1 VTAAAAAPA
10 DDAFSEADRRFMRQA
25 LRLAERGRGFTH
37 PNPVVG
43 AVLVAHGR
51 VIASGHHQRAGGPHA
66 EVVAL
71 DALAR
76 SARARGAT
84 LYVTLEPC
92 CHTGRTGPCT
102 DRLLAAGIRRVV
114 VGSRDDNPLVAGRGI
129 TRLRRAGVQVDVG
142 CLEQACRAANRGFFR
157 WIREHRPHVTLKAAA
172 TLDGFIAPPR
182 PVRPGSVHWITGTPA
197 RAAAHRLRARHDAIL
212 VGAGTVIADDPRLTV
227 RLPGPPLPRP
237 PRRLVLDGRLRT
249 PPTARLF
256 RERGAP
262 PLVIAGRPAR
272 LPARAAREL
281 ERRARALGDAGAEVQ
296 FLPADA
302 RGQVPLPALL
312 RHLGTRELQSLLVE
326 GGSAVHGAFIAARLV
341 DEVALFLAPRLQG
354 GGVPIAAGPA
364 LPWDAPLRLGPPRV
378 EQIAGDILLAADVEA
393 SIRR

>member
-1 VTAAAAAPA
+1 VTPAPKPE
-10 DDAFSEADRRFMRQA
+10 DAFAETDRRFMRQA
-25 LRLAERGRGFTH
+25 LRLAEQGRGLTH

-43 AVLVAHGR
+43 AVLVAGGR
-51 VIASGHHQRAGGPHA
+51 EIASGHHQRAGGPHA

-76 SARARGAT
+76 PARARGAT

-102 DRLLAAGIRRVV
+102 ERLLEAGIRRVV

-129 TRLRRAGVQVDVG
+129 TRLRRAGIQVDVG

-157 WIREHRPHVTLKAAA
+157 WIRDHRPHVTLKAAA
-172 TLDGFIAPPR
+172 TLDGFIAPHS

-197 RAAAHRLRARHDAIL
+197 RAAAHRLRARHDAVL
-212 VGAGTVIADDPRLTV
+212 VGAGTIIADDPRLTV
-227 RLPGPPLPRP
+227 RLPGPLPRP

-249 PPTARLF
+249 PPSARLF
-256 RERGAP
+256 RERGAQP
-262 PLVIAGRPAR
+262 PLVFAGRPAR
-272 LPARAAREL
+272 LPPPA
-281 ERRARALGDAGAEVQ
+281 ARALDRRAKALTRAGAEVQ

-302 RGQVPLPALL
+302 HGQIPLPALL
-312 RHLGTRELQSLLVE
+312 AHLGSRALQSLLVE

-354 GGVPIAAGPA
+354 GGVPIAGGPA

-378 EQIAGDILLAADVEA
+378 EEIAGDILLAADVET